1 MHEVKDIVP
10 QMFVVSCI
18 IVDLVIKVL
27 RKIINHFLQFFLE
40 RLFADGKKGI
50 SHVETSVK
58 FNMIIGHFAPF
69 MMRARI

>member
-27 RKIINHFLQFFLE
+27 RKIINHFLQFDLE
-40 RLFADGKKGI
+40 ILFADGKKGI
-50 SHVETSVK
+50 PMLRLAL
-58 FNMIIGHFAPF
+58 NLIWL
-69 MMRARI
+69 